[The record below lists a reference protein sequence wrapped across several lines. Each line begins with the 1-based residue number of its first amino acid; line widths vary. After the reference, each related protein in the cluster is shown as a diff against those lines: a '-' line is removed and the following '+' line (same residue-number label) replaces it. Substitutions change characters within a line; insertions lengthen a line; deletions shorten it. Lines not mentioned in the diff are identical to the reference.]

1 VTPVAT
7 PDVQLPESHTA
18 IVRGARLA
26 YEGGPGPLPWPALHQ
41 ALAGLGPRSS
51 TTLEVDR
58 GVPMKDLQRAA
69 FALDQGDLR
78 VQSKDVTGV
87 LRAIEFGARRAG
99 REGCHAAVFV
109 RLDGTIRVASPGG
122 GAVITDDDATEALV
136 RALEREEARCPL
148 KYLAFGAE
156 SDQAPWG
163 PVFDVIVAVDRRKSS
178 ADVRY
183 TLASAARPDSADA
196 GP

>member
-1 VTPVAT
+1 
-7 PDVQLPESHTA
+7 
-18 IVRGARLA
+18 
-26 YEGGPGPLPWPALHQ
+26 
-41 ALAGLGPRSS
+41 
-51 TTLEVDR
+51 
-58 GVPMKDLQRAA
+58 MKDLERAA

-78 VQSKDVTGV
+78 VQSKDVAGV
-87 LRAIEFGARRAG
+87 LRAIEFGARRTG

-122 GAVITDDDATEALV
+122 GAVIAGDDATEALV
-136 RALEREEARCPL
+136 KALAREEARCPM

-163 PVFDVIVAVDRRKSS
+163 PVFDVIVAVDRGRPT

-183 TLASAARPDSADA
+183 TLASAERSDSPDA